1 LRLGRPK
8 GVLFLVLVVSICAFP
23 QTKVAPE
30 PAKLEDVDAYNV
42 YAALIPEM
50 LKVGD
55 GKAHNLRIQRQTDGM
70 MTKEKAED
78 LERNCFRNPETRVLL
93 QTLCENFLEA
103 NRKTWLLQHEFPVAE
118 TYAVKDKPV
127 TPANEW
133 TGYSDFVFSA
143 VGFDSAKEF
152 ALVYV
157 DYGCGNMCAGSG
169 LYLLQKIDGHWKIK
183 EGRYGMIS

>member
-1 LRLGRPK
+1 
-8 GVLFLVLVVSICAFP
+8 V
-23 QTKVAPE
+23 
-30 PAKLEDVDAYNV
+30 KLEDVDAYNV

-50 LKVGD
+50 LRVGD
-55 GKAHNLRIQRQTDGM
+55 GKAHDLRIQRQTDGM

-103 NRKTWLLQHEFPVAE
+103 NRKTWLFQHEFPIAE
-118 TYAVKDKPV
+118 TYALKDKPV
-127 TPANEW
+127 TPADERAA
-133 TGYSDFVFSA
+133 YSDFVFSA
-143 VGFDSAKEF
+143 VGFDSGKEF

-157 DYGCGNMCAGSG
+157 DYGCGNVCAGSG